1 MLKYKEEN
9 QILLNKIAE
18 LEKKI
23 IDNNNRFTIHKKEFL
38 EIQTKLK
45 RENHDFNTQI
55 IDLQNKIGFS

>member
-23 IDNNNRFTIHKKEFL
+23 IDNNNRFVIHKKELL